1 MKRILTRN
9 PNPAISPKMRKF
21 YKSRTRIYIAIIAV
35 LICSQATMTAFASLF
50 DYEIPD
56 LYRNITLNIH
66 EINRL
71 LRSAF
76 DFAMTSPFDVVN
88 SIQDS
93 SPSGVVLQNII
104 RASKTTALTVAAFLL
119 FVDFFR
125 KSVNFEWSSKWEN
138 ILLFLIKIIVLKV
151 VIENADVIMGY
162 IYAVFNYVNRTATAA
177 ARPEFLPCSNYGMW
191 TVTRAYRGDNMLEH
205 AFSVFWHEDL
215 SYSYNISRDAVHI
228 FYPNALFPTATSG
241 DNVIFENPIDSA
253 TFSPIGEMV
262 LLQPYF
268 LILKLIAIIIFVIT
282 IGRVFE
288 LALYTIFAPLP
299 LSTFAS
305 EGNHDVAKNF
315 IKNYIA
321 TVLQVGIIV
330 AMFMIH
336 NAINTYFSSGFDN
349 IRWIRFVQLGVLAL
363 SICKSGTWSRKICGL
378 A

>member
-1 MKRILTRN
+1 MRKILTRSQN
-9 PNPAISPKMRKF
+9 PVLSPKMRKF
-21 YKSRTRIYIAIIAV
+21 YKTRTIIYVAVITV
-35 LICSQATMTAFASLF
+35 LICLQASMTAFAALF

-56 LYRNITLNIH
+56 LYRNITINIH
-66 EINRL
+66 ETNKM

-88 SIQDS
+88 SIQDTS
-93 SPSGVVLQNII
+93 DAGFVLQNII
-104 RASKTTALTVAAFLL
+104 RASKATALTVAAFLL

-125 KSVNFEWSSKWEN
+125 KTVNFEWSSKWEN
-138 ILLFLIKIIVLKV
+138 VLLFLIKIIVLKV

-162 IYAVFNYVNRTATAA
+162 IYAVFNYVNRTATDS
-177 ARPEFLPCSNYGMW
+177 ARPSFLPCSNYGMW
-191 TVTRAYRGDNMLEH
+191 TITRAYRGDNMLEH
-205 AFSVFWHEDL
+205 AFSVFWHENL

-228 FYPNALFPTATSG
+228 FYPDAIFPTVTSG
-241 DNVIFENPIDSA
+241 EELIFENPVDSA

-268 LILKLIAIIIFVIT
+268 LILKLIAIIIYVIT

-288 LALYTIFAPLP
+288 LALYTMFAPLP

-336 NAINTYFSSGFDN
+336 NAINTYFGTGFDN
-349 IRWIRFVQLGVLAL
+349 IKYIRFVQLGVLAL